1 MSNPV
6 CETLLPVFNAK
17 VRGDLTAKV
26 EKWPLEN
33 AFKGHMVN
41 TLSEYEQTVEKF
53 GLTINGLNSELYKLL
68 GKTFEPKPAGFSNF
82 FLFLV
87 QVVEEYI
94 RDVSEYLRGIYDFD
108 GKVFAETK
116 DFLMVVD
123 QTIHEHAKNGNLD
136 LLGIANLSND
146 LGTIHAL
153 GTYFSE
159 CIRKATDRPLA
170 LELSVGSIF
179 SNTKSELE
187 ARLHTDYSL
196 SLQFHLAGFIST
208 KWEAKK
214 LQDSPRQFVQEL
226 AYFLRNTLG
235 NIRATNAA
243 VGASLAFHSFRE
255 INKTLT
261 DVFLHQAKHF
271 NILDLANLK
280 PELEF
285 LIAVGE
291 QDFFEL
297 DRLVEGLLPM
307 MQFLNMFLVR
317 HPKDYLDEALKRE
330 HFFRLGPDFLIKT
343 IPNYNKKVVDGLPV
357 VRKRECKAVVDALK
371 LATLPQPAK

>member
-1 MSNPV
+1 M
-6 CETLLPVFNAK
+6 FNAK
-17 VRGDLTAKV
+17 VRGDLSAKV
-26 EKWPLEN
+26 EKWPLEH

-41 TLSEYEQTVEKF
+41 TLADYEQTVEKF

-68 GKTFEPKPAGFSNF
+68 GKTFEPKQAGFSNF

-87 QVVEEYI
+87 QLVEDYI
-94 RDVSEYLRGIYDFD
+94 RDISEYLRGIYDFD

-116 DFLMVVD
+116 DFLVVID
-123 QTIHEHAKNGNLD
+123 QAIYQHAKNGNLE
-136 LLGIANLSND
+136 LLGIAYLSND
-146 LGTIHAL
+146 LGILHSL
-153 GTYFSE
+153 GTYFSD

-187 ARLHTDYSL
+187 ARLHTDYSV
-196 SLQFHLAGFIST
+196 SLQFHLAGFVST

-214 LQDSPRQFVQEL
+214 LQEGPRQFVQEL
-226 AYFLRNTLG
+226 AFFLKNTLG
-235 NIRATNAA
+235 NILATNAA
-243 VGASLAFHSFRE
+243 AGASLAYLSYRE

-271 NILDLANLK
+271 NIVDLANLK
-280 PELEF
+280 PELEH

-297 DRLVEGLLPM
+297 DRLVDGLLPM

-317 HPKDYLDEALKRE
+317 HPRDYMEEPLRRE
-330 HFFRLGPDFLIKT
+330 HFYRLGADFLIKT
-343 IPNYNKKVVDGLPV
+343 LPNYNKKVVDGLPV

-371 LATLPQPAK
+371 VAAQPAGAK